1 MLQCVLSFLLRT
13 ARRSAW
19 VTAHVLALWACWI
32 GLSVPAFADCV
43 NGARDPT
50 EQEKQ
55 TAVRVL
61 MVLREAFPVPPG
73 WKVTNDT
80 KIEAPRVF
88 CKGDEVLR
96 LWFQRAFTREQGMK
110 ERTAEYNR
118 RPPRGRQTDRE
129 RSSTRTRSP
138 RRHENFARTPK
149 IVVKVAMN
157 WAFEP
162 VKDGERFEVPGVP
175 IAYHSASRQEMP
187 GTFTEGMTTLF
198 FGQSR
203 ARPVGNPGS
212 LEPLLDPTDPTKP
225 RTFAVFIQADQDRA
239 AQVIQGM
246 NIESLNA
253 LTQ

>member
-1 MLQCVLSFLLRT
+1 
-13 ARRSAW
+13 
-19 VTAHVLALWACWI
+19 
-32 GLSVPAFADCV
+32 
-43 NGARDPT
+43 
-50 EQEKQ
+50 
-55 TAVRVL
+55 
-61 MVLREAFPVPPG
+61 
-73 WKVTNDT
+73 
-80 KIEAPRVF
+80 
-88 CKGDEVLR
+88 
-96 LWFQRAFTREQGMK
+96 
-110 ERTAEYNR
+110 
-118 RPPRGRQTDRE
+118 
-129 RSSTRTRSP
+129 
-138 RRHENFARTPK
+138 
-149 IVVKVAMN
+149 MN